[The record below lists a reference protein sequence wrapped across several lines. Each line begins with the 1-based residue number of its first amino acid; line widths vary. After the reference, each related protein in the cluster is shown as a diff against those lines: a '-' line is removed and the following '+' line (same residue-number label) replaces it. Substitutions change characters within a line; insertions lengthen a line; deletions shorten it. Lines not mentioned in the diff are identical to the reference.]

1 MDKKDVTLIAVAVVI
16 CIIICALSP
25 YIASGDPDGL
35 EKSAEDSGLA
45 EDFQIGLAEDFQIE
59 EINGIPDAIFP
70 DYAFANDPENQVLQI
85 VALVVGAFVTLIVG
99 YAVAEIVRNRN

>member
-1 MDKKDVTLIAVAVVI
+1 MEKKDMTLIGIAIVI
-16 CIIICALSP
+16 CVIICVLSP

-45 EDFQIGLAEDFQIE
+45 EDFSVE

-70 DYAFANDPENQVLQI
+70 DYAFANDPDNQVLQI
-85 VALVVGAFVTLIVG
+85 VALVIGAIVTLALG
-99 YAVAEIVRNRN
+99 YAVAEVVRSRN

>member
-1 MDKKDVTLIAVAVVI
+1 MDNKDMALIGVAIVI
-16 CIIICALSP
+16 CVIICVLSP

-45 EDFQIGLAEDFQIE
+45 EDFAVE
-59 EINGIPDAIFP
+59 EIKGIPDAIFP

-85 VALVVGAFVTLIVG
+85 VALIIGAIVTLGLG
-99 YAVAEIVRNRN
+99 YAVAEIVRSR